1 MRLMLFFVIPLL
13 LMWKQIQKGELTCLR
28 LHCDRAGGTDFLI
41 PFFSFLPCCYPH
53 SVEFGLLLKGCSLE
67 EKKYVGILYIVPV
80 GRMVVLRGIENTEKS
95 TMSYFR

>member
-1 MRLMLFFVIPLL
+1 M
-13 LMWKQIQKGELTCLR
+13 
-28 LHCDRAGGTDFLI
+28 
-41 PFFSFLPCCYPH
+41 
-53 SVEFGLLLKGCSLE
+53 EFGLLLKGCSLE